1 MTGLFI
7 IIITLIAIFTWTVLI
22 SICSFWKNISLVLTY
37 IYYVNFVLPSIVK
50 NNFSFGFMVALNYGL
65 LATNLFQ
72 FSLSSFS
79 QEK

>member
-22 SICSFWKNISLVLTY
+22 SICLFWKNISLVLTY

-50 NNFSFGFMVALNYGL
+50 NNFSFGVMVALNYGL